1 MIAIVAA
8 MKDEVRRLGS
18 LKRSSNGRASVTVT
32 GVGKAKALASIS
44 SLLNDDPRPSL
55 VLSIGFA
62 GSLSDE
68 LSIGDL
74 VLAKRLLSTDGSPPL
89 WIDSRLFQQAEDA
102 ILENAMP
109 FVRRDTLTTDRLVRT
124 ITERERLA
132 REFHA
137 QAVSLEDYWVCSAAA
152 RARVPFVSVRAI
164 SDTTHKELPSYVE
177 EIMLQREARQGMR
190 VILNS
195 LAKPGRLP
203 QLMSLA
209 QDAKKAQK
217 SLGVFAKTFVT
228 QAIHKGVPNPA

>member
-1 MIAIVAA
+1 

-18 LKRSSNGRASVTVT
+18 LKRFSKGRASITVT
-32 GVGKAKALASIS
+32 GVGKEKALAAIS

-89 WIDSRLFQQAEDA
+89 QIDSRLFQQAEDA

-124 ITERERLA
+124 VNERERLA
-132 REFHA
+132 KEFHA

-152 RARVPFVSVRAI
+152 RAGVPFVSVRAI
-164 SDTTHKELPSYVE
+164 TDTTHQDLPPYVE

-203 QLMSLA
+203 KLMSLA
-209 QDAKKAQK
+209 SGAKKAQK
-217 SLGVFAKTFVT
+217 SLDVFAKTFVT
-228 QAIHKGVPNPA
+228 QAIHRGVPNPA

>member
-1 MIAIVAA
+1 

-89 WIDSRLFQQAEDA
+89 RTDSRLFQQAEEA

-152 RARVPFVSVRAI
+152 RSGVPFVSVRAI

-217 SLGVFAKTFVT
+217 SLDIFAKTFVT
-228 QAIHKGVPNPA
+228 QAIHKGVPNLA